1 MVELVSC
8 FKFEVMEEGNDVFEY
23 GERGELFYIIIKGIC
38 GVRIPNPKIK
48 DWRNK
53 RQDYLSYLNWVDE
66 LEAKYGRL
74 RLARRIMLD
83 NKELKK

>member
-53 RQDYLSYLNWVDE
+53 R
-66 LEAKYGRL
+66 
-74 RLARRIMLD
+74 
-83 NKELKK
+83 